1 MLTLCVEKPLM
12 NKVTI
17 KIQCFGIARDI
28 CGEEWIELPYEE
40 GLRVDTLQTQL
51 RDRYPA
57 LGELRHFFIARNQTY
72 ALAEE
77 LVLATDELVILPPVS
92 GG

>member
-1 MLTLCVEKPLM
+1 M
-12 NKVTI
+12 NQVSI

-28 CGEEWIELPYEE
+28 CGGEWIELPYEE
-40 GLRVDTLQTQL
+40 GLRVEALQVQL
-51 RDRYPA
+51 RARYPA
-57 LGELRHFFIARNQTY
+57 LGELRHFFIARNQAY

-77 LVLATDELVILPPVS
+77 LILATDELVILPPVS